1 MSMNAISK
9 AIECLGSQ
17 DQLAKAV
24 DLTQSAISF
33 YATGQK
39 RPSAEVAIRIE
50 AATNGAVKAEE
61 IRPDI
66 PWHVIRGKSEAA

>member
-17 DQLAKAV
+17 NQLAKAV
-24 DLTQSAISF
+24 DLTQSAISL
-33 YATGQK
+33 YVTGQK

-50 AATNGAVKAEE
+50 AATNGTVKAEDL
-61 IRPDI
+61 RPDI
-66 PWHVIRGKSEAA
+66 PWHVIRGNSETE

>member
-1 MSMNAISK
+1 MNAISR

-24 DLTQSAISF
+24 DLTQAAISQ
-33 YATGQK
+33 YVKGSK

-50 AATNGAVKAEE
+50 AATQGKVRAEDV
-61 IRPDI
+61 RPDV